1 MAPYIG
7 TPTSRV
13 DGHAKVTGAAKY
25 AGEFNVPG
33 LAYGAVVA
41 STIAK
46 GRIAR
51 IDTSEAL
58 RVKGVIDVLTHEN
71 RPRMAATS
79 AAYKDDVAPEQG
91 SPFRP
96 LYDDKI
102 LFNGQPIAL
111 VLAEEWEIAR
121 FAASLVRVEY
131 KKQAHGTDLFAR
143 RDQAFVAET
152 PERPRGKAD
161 KAYAGAAVR
170 HEAEYFIPD
179 RASQSDGIVRF
190 HGAVGGRRQAHGL

>member
-1 MAPYIG
+1 MAHSSKMAPYIG

-25 AGEFNVPG
+25 AGEFNVPD
-33 LAYGAVVA
+33 LAYGAVVT

-46 GRIAR
+46 GRIAH
-51 IDTSEAL
+51 IDVSKAL
-58 RVKGVIDVLTHEN
+58 RVKGVLDVLTHEN

-79 AAYKDDVAPEQG
+79 AAYKDDVGPEKG

-102 LFNGQPIAL
+102 LFSEQPIAL

-121 FAASLVRVEY
+121 FAASLVRV
-131 KKQAHGTDLFAR
+131 
-143 RDQAFVAET
+143 
-152 PERPRGKAD
+152 
-161 KAYAGAAVR
+161 
-170 HEAEYFIPD
+170 
-179 RASQSDGIVRF
+179 
-190 HGAVGGRRQAHGL
+190 